1 MYSGGF
7 EKVERIK
14 LMDLS
19 NLKSIKTKRKS
30 KRIGRGIGSGKG
42 GHTVGRGTKGQ
53 KARKGKKIA
62 VGFEGGQVPLYKRLP
77 QLGGFKSYKNVVSLR
92 ISQLNKFD
100 EGTEVTP
107 ELLIRTKI
115 IKNKKF
121 SGVKIVGGG
130 DLKKKLILKGFTYSK
145 GAYESAKKSGSTIN
159 D

>member
-1 MYSGGF
+1 
-7 EKVERIK
+7 
-14 LMDLS
+14 MDLS
-19 NLKSIKTKRKS
+19 NLKTIKTKRKS

-53 KARKGKKIA
+53 KSRKGKKIF

-77 QLGGFKSYKNVVSLR
+77 QLGGFKSHKNTASLR

-100 EGTEVTP
+100 EGIEVTP
-107 ELLIRTKI
+107 ELLIRERM

-121 SGVKIVGGG
+121 NSVKIVGGG
-130 DLKKKLILKGFTYSK
+130 DLKKKLILKGFAYSK
-145 GAYESAKKSGSTIN
+145 GAYESVKKSGSTIN